1 MSKIRLNL
9 LVDEEYIESLVSVL
23 PRDKVKIIE
32 QDFDENIVKL
42 EKALGE
48 YAENKGKFKDYSQS
62 MQELN
67 LWLEDRGQK

>member
-1 MSKIRLNL
+1 M
-9 LVDEEYIESLVSVL
+9 SVL

-67 LWLEDRGQK
+67 LWL